1 MVTENDDAMEV
12 TLRFKELTSDLQ
24 HLSHTFD
31 GTLRFEKGWGEVGFD
46 YDITGKCRGFNVGQ
60 GFAAYLFDLE
70 PREDLVLKLG
80 SLSRKSINLIYCQER
95 YLEQKFPHESY
106 WTRLGFRQN
115 ILIRD
120 RGSRYFY
127 LKLPKGRRVV
137 FSLVKLAHDSYTPSG
152 KHENATLRDVFMNSL
167 VKFEK
172 ELPKR
177 HLGRISPETSAHLDI
192 LAGDIRSTDPA
203 TLEAALFNMVHS
215 QINRYKI
222 DKGRAHADAPLKLY
236 DLDKVLAVSGFIK
249 DNLGEELSVSRIQQ
263 LTGLNPT
270 KLQAGFRYLFKMS
283 VNNFIT
289 ETRLERALKLIQD
302 TELSISEVVYSVG
315 FSSRS
320 YFTKIFKKRFR
331 ILPSECAYRNDQNLS
346 STL

>member
-1 MVTENDDAMEV
+1 MEV
-12 TLRFKELTSDLQ
+12 TLRFKDFKSDLQ
-24 HLSHTFD
+24 HLSQNLE
-31 GTLRFEKGWGEVGFD
+31 GTLQFKKGWGEVGFN
-46 YDITGKCRGFNVGQ
+46 YGFAGKCRAFNLGP
-60 GFAAYLFDLE
+60 GFAAYIFDLE
-70 PREDLVLKLG
+70 AKEDLVFKVG
-80 SLSRKSINLIYCQER
+80 ALSRKSINLIYCQER
-95 YLEQKFPHESY
+95 YLEQKFPNESY

-120 RGSRYFY
+120 RGSRNFY

-137 FSLVKLAHDSYTPSG
+137 FSLVKLAHDSYIPSG
-152 KHENATLRDVFMNSL
+152 KHENTTLRDAFMSAL
-167 VKFEK
+167 EGFEK

-177 HLGRISPETSAHLDI
+177 HLGRISPETSAHLDN
-192 LAGDIRSTDPA
+192 LAGEIRATDPA
-203 TLEAALFNMVHS
+203 ILEAAVSNVVHT
-215 QINRYKI
+215 QLNRYRI
-222 DKGRAHADAPLKLY
+222 DSGRAHADAPLKLY

-249 DNLGEELSVSRIQQ
+249 DNLGEELSVTRIQQ

-289 ETRLERALKLIQD
+289 ETRLERALKLIQE

-320 YFTKIFKKRFR
+320 YFTKIFKKRFS
-331 ILPSECAYRNDQNLS
+331 ILPSDCAFKNDQNLS
-346 STL
+346 RTT